1 MLGFNTFRVKL
12 ATLTVSGLYAGLAGA
27 AYGIL
32 FGYVGAGLASVQY
45 SILPLLYVLLGG
57 AGTVLGPFLGALLMF
72 YLIDYASALT
82 DAHQFVTGAALVLL
96 ILFAPRGILGTL
108 RARGLRWLP

>member
-1 MLGFNTFRVKL
+1 M
-12 ATLTVSGLYAGLAGA
+12 
-27 AYGIL
+27 
-32 FGYVGAGLASVQY
+32 QY

-72 YLIDYASALT
+72 YLIDWASSLT

-96 ILFAPRGILGTL
+96 IIFAPKGILGTL
-108 RARGLRWLP
+108 RARGARWLP